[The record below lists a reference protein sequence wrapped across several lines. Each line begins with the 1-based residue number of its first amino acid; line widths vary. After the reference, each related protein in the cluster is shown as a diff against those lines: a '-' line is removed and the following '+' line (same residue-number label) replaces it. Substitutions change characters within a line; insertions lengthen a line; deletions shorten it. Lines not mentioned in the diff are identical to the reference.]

1 VRLSLIPSH
10 TVLTP
15 SSVARILV
23 KHLKKQ
29 IVSIE
34 GGFQLISD
42 LNAYHDFVSTL
53 RQPNVTAYFTSLKIV
68 GEIFIVDAPKDL
80 GQLVRDV
87 SRYDGT
93 VSADDLYEFGQSS
106 FPLSYEGEL
115 MRRDKIVQQRADWKV
130 IEKQVEKQ
138 LFGLKLADD
147 CIIS

>member
-53 RQPNVTAYFTSLKIV
+53 RQPKVTA
-68 GEIFIVDAPKDL
+68 FIVDAPKDL